1 VRGFRP
7 GFLGAPLRM
16 SVNAVLL
23 PLLVAIGVF
32 RRVNDTT
39 FVRELPSLDGRDPG
53 DFDRLSALSDL
64 NAFMG
69 DVPVGWALVAAAVT
83 AVVVVLSILVHE
95 VGHVVAVRRAD
106 LRVDAIDLGFAGGW
120 VTFPDDDTLTAGKL
134 AAIAAAGPAATAL
147 LAAASYG
154 ALAALGWSPFGDLGS
169 GTTSSLEVTVRAVLA
184 ATFSVNLFCLVLNLL
199 PIRPLDGHHLLVAGR
214 LWRARHAT

>member
-1 VRGFRP
+1 
-7 GFLGAPLRM
+7 M
-16 SVNAVLL
+16 SANAGLL

-32 RRVNDTT
+32 GRVNDTT
-39 FVRELPSLDGRDPG
+39 FVRELPSLDGGFDRDPEE
-53 DFDRLSALSDL
+53 FMRRLDAYGDL
-64 NAFMG
+64 NAFIG
-69 DVPVGWALVAAAVT
+69 DVPVGWALVAATVT
-83 AVVVVLSILVHE
+83 AVVLVLSILVHE
-95 VGHVVAVRRAD
+95 IGHVVAVRRAG

-169 GTTSSLEVTVRAVLA
+169 DTTSSLEVTVRAVLA

-214 LWRARHAT
+214 LWQARHGR